1 MTHDTHPRSP
11 GEDRMTDDLA
21 RTDAPERIWVD
32 FAESPSGAM
41 IGSVYTSD
49 LGDIPYILAT
59 ALAASPEVQ
68 ALLRGARAQG
78 LEEAA
83 RKVRSGVAVF
93 TVNKEQPSGFNAVET
108 LKAASDALLA
118 EAAALRAGKGETP

>member
-1 MTHDTHPRSP
+1 MDDH
-11 GEDRMTDDLA
+11 TDDLA

-59 ALAASPEVQ
+59 ALAASPEGQ
-68 ALLRGARAQG
+68 ALLREAEARGRDAG
-78 LEEAA
+78 IDDAIEAMQDKLA
-83 RKVRSGVAVF
+83 HWG
-93 TVNKEQPSGFNAVET
+93 ET
-108 LKAASDALLA
+108 DDLLDWIAPGRTLIA
-118 EAAALRAGKGETP
+118 EAAALRAGRGETK